1 MASSTRGR
9 TILIA
14 ALIVFALIAACPGT
28 WMIVGAWFTSNVQPP
43 PKPTDESASVS
54 EQIEALY
61 DGQAENV
68 EVALKEVPTEDEG
81 SRWGYSSSWQLGTSP
96 VKVVTWLDTADV
108 EGHAANH
115 PSFPQSSGLTP
126 KTYVAVARAWN
137 KATGQKEFTGI
148 WRARDFGLNG
158 QLNDEFS
165 RYRYQDCFVV
175 GIYPPD
181 QTPPSRHVAD
191 TAEGWV
197 VFADLVTNRIDYLGP
212 VDEVIA
218 YETRKRRF

>member
-1 MASSTRGR
+1 
-9 TILIA
+9 
-14 ALIVFALIAACPGT
+14 
-28 WMIVGAWFTSNVQPP
+28 MIVGAWFTSNVQPP

-115 PSFPQSSGLTP
+115 PSFPQSSGPTP
-126 KTYVAVARAWN
+126 KTYVAVARAVEHALLAPRP
-137 KATGQKEFTGI
+137 KTRYLVGTDAKI
-148 WRARDFGLNG
+148 RALMAKV
-158 QLNDEFS
+158 L
-165 RYRYQDCFVV
+165 
-175 GIYPPD
+175 PD
-181 QTPPSRHVAD
+181 RLAD
-191 TAEGWV
+191 RLLT
-197 VFADLVTNRIDYLGP
+197 RIIRLP
-212 VDEVIA
+212 H
-218 YETRKRRF
+218 